1 MKKLVLVVVAMLFVA
16 VPMFAA
22 EQGSDQVVI
31 SLTIAA
37 GTTVTPNLNDTV
49 ALTAGLTGTNNTASA
64 GTITL
69 ASNVGATWYFTIESL
84 QTSPGNK
91 GKMVSGS
98 NTFDYTVSLGNLSQV
113 SLTGATPQV
122 GTITTPATGSTTYTL
137 TIHYGATDT
146 LTAGT
151 YTDTVKVTFYDSDPS

>member
-1 MKKLVLVVVAMLFVA
+1 MKKLVLVAIAVLFIT

-22 EQGSDQVVI
+22 ETGSDQVQI

-49 ALTAGLTGTNNTASA
+49 TLTAGLTGESNTASA

-69 ASNVGATWYFTIESL
+69 ASNVGATWYFVIESL
-84 QTSPGNK
+84 QAAPNT
-91 GKMVSGS
+91 GKLVSGS
-98 NTFDYTVSLGNLSQV
+98 NTFDYTVSLGSLSAV
-113 SLTGATPQV
+113 SLTTGSQE
-122 GTITTPATGSTTYTL
+122 GTITTPGNGSTTYTL
-137 TIHYGATDT
+137 TINYGATNA

>member
-37 GTTVTPNLNDTV
+37 GTTVTP
-49 ALTAGLTGTNNTASA
+49 NTASA